1 MVVILEIDI
10 GMELN
15 MAMFARA
22 GRSGYVLKPE
32 ILRRKGLEKD
42 KDALV
47 RVSDYSLEIEVRCVF
62 LSLKRDVVADSYR
75 ILRLSRL
82 YPLNNYL
89 VRLLP
94 LRMRMNLNPWI
105 PWSKLAFSFLIHLL
119 QSDAEQRSC
128 RKLIPCFIVTLDTEL
143 SLER

>member
-1 MVVILEIDI
+1 MVVTFEIDI
-10 GMELN
+10 GMEFN

-62 LSLKRDVVADSYR
+62 LSLKRDVFVDSHR
-75 ILRLSRL
+75 ILRLSRS
-82 YPLNNYL
+82 YPLNSYPVL
-89 VRLLP
+89 LLP

-105 PWSKLAFSFLIHLL
+105 PLSKLAFSFLIHLL
-119 QSDAEQRSC
+119 QSNVEQRSC
-128 RKLIPCFIVTLDTEL
+128 RKPIPCLIIL
-143 SLER
+143 S